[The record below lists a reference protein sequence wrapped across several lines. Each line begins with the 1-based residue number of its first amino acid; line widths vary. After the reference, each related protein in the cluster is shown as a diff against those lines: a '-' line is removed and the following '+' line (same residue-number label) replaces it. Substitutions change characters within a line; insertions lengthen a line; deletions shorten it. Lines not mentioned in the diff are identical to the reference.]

1 MDELTKPKHHTQ
13 GSVECLDDIDAMMGD
28 RGRLDTYRAMIVKYI
43 WRCFDKGDAVT
54 DLKKARWYIDRL
66 IGVLEK

>member
-1 MDELTKPKHHTQ
+1 MNKVSNPKHYTQ
-13 GSVECLDDIDAMMGD
+13 GRIEAIEAMIGD

-54 DLKKARWYIDRL
+54 DLKKARWYLNRL

>member
-1 MDELTKPKHHTQ
+1 MNKVSTPKHCTQ
-13 GSVECLDDIDAMMGD
+13 GRIECIEAIDAMIGD

-54 DLKKARWYIDRL
+54 DLKKARWYLNRL

>member
-1 MDELTKPKHHTQ
+1 MNKVSNPKHCTQ
-13 GSVECLDDIDAMMGD
+13 GRIECIEAIDAMIGD

-54 DLKKARWYIDRL
+54 DLKKARWYLNRL
-66 IGVLEK
+66 IDELEK